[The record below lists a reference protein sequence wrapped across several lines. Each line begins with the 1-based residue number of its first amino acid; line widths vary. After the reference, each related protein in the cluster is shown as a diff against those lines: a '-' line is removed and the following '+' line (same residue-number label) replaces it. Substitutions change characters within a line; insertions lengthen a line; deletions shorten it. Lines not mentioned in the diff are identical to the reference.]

1 MTPDGRV
8 TRVLVSRRRFVGGA
22 LAVGSG
28 ALWTPPLV
36 TAVATP
42 AAASSNGAGNG
53 GGGTPKTPPLVATG
67 LGYPLGLS
75 MGPDGQVYVAD
86 FGSVDGTRDRPRS
99 NPAGGSGQRNGTV
112 AVLFSSTAYWPSDVS
127 FDAAGNLYFTDYGW
141 DGDDGGDQAHEGG
154 RVVVVASGSIGSD
167 APVVTELAT
176 GLDDPSSLLVDP
188 DGTVYVSDTGEADG
202 RGDADPS
209 GRVLGYPLTAN
220 PPPIAVGTP
229 ILVAGTGTAITGGAP
244 LPVQPVPAGTLVSE
258 VDVFVA
264 FGLAGAGSV
273 LYVADEYAHVVYA
286 VDLPSAT
293 IKAYAGNGQATN
305 LAGTG
310 DGGSAIDAEVP
321 FPQGL
326 AVDGAG
332 NLYILQIEGQVRRV
346 DTHGTITTVST
357 GPYVSDNVGIT
368 FDPRTDSVYYISND
382 YPQPGQLH
390 RVGL

>member
-1 MTPDGRV
+1 M
-8 TRVLVSRRRFVGGA
+8 
-22 LAVGSG
+22 
-28 ALWTPPLV
+28 

-42 AAASSNGAGNG
+42 AAASSSGAANG
-53 GGGTPKTPPLVATG
+53 GGSAPKTPTLVATD

-75 MGPDGQVYVAD
+75 MGPGGQVYVAD
-86 FGSVDGTRDRPRS
+86 FGSVDGTAPGRILRVDPV
-99 NPAGGSGQRNGTV
+99 NGTV
-112 AVLFSSTAYWPSDVS
+112 DVLFSSTAYWPSDVS

-154 RVVVVASGSIGSD
+154 RVVVIAAGDLGSD
-167 APVVTELAT
+167 TPVATDLAT
-176 GLDDPSSLLVDP
+176 GLDDPSYLLVDP
-188 DGTVYVSDTGEADG
+188 NGTVYVSDTGEADG

-209 GRVLGYPLTAN
+209 GRVLGYPLAAT

-229 ILVAGTGTAITGGAP
+229 TLVAGTGAAITGGAP
-244 LPVQPVPAGTLVSE
+244 LPVQPVPAGTPVSE
-258 VDVFVA
+258 VAVFVA

-286 VDLPSAT
+286 VDLPGAT
-293 IKAYAGNGQATN
+293 IKTYAGNGRATN

-310 DGGSAIDAEVP
+310 DGASAVDAEVP

-332 NLYILQIEGQVRRV
+332 NLYILQMEGQVRRV
-346 DTHGTITTVST
+346 DPHGTITTVSR
-357 GPYVSDNVGIT
+357 GAYVSDNVGIA
-368 FDPRTDSVYYISND
+368 FDPRTDSLFYISND
-382 YPQPGQLH
+382 YPRPGQLH